1 MLFGGFAPPAARQ
14 TSAVF
19 FIVIAPT
26 EILHFYL
33 ELAISFLVL
42 VPNCEDYGTNGFY
55 PNYYSYICTPKRR
68 ICRSQLFAREQ
79 GIYDTKKIDLWT
91 VEIL

>member
-33 ELAISFLVL
+33 ELAVDGKEKFGKRLSQ
-42 VPNCEDYGTNGFY
+42 N
-55 PNYYSYICTPKRR
+55 SYLNIMPD
-68 ICRSQLFAREQ
+68 I
-79 GIYDTKKIDLWT
+79 
-91 VEIL
+91 

>member
-33 ELAISFLVL
+33 ELADIFFLPYMWAAAVACP
-42 VPNCEDYGTNGFY
+42 VFFVKTCAE
-55 PNYYSYICTPKRR
+55 I
-68 ICRSQLFAREQ
+68 
-79 GIYDTKKIDLWT
+79 TK
-91 VEIL
+91 

>member
-1 MLFGGFAPPAARQ
+1 MLFEGFAPPAARQ

-33 ELAISFLVL
+33 ELADERERKIVLYARDIIIDCRDEMLFLGL
-42 VPNCEDYGTNGFY
+42 SN
-55 PNYYSYICTPKRR
+55 
-68 ICRSQLFAREQ
+68 
-79 GIYDTKKIDLWT
+79 
-91 VEIL
+91 

>member
-33 ELAISFLVL
+33 ELADE
-42 VPNCEDYGTNGFY
+42 PAET
-55 PNYYSYICTPKRR
+55 
-68 ICRSQLFAREQ
+68 RE
-79 GIYDTKKIDLWT
+79 GNVKKYDSAS
-91 VEIL
+91 V

>member
-1 MLFGGFAPPAARQ
+1 LSYPSMLFGGFAPPAARQ

-33 ELAISFLVL
+33 ELAVSDNYSAMGQDYVTFLQWQ
-42 VPNCEDYGTNGFY
+42 DGING
-55 PNYYSYICTPKRR
+55 IK
-68 ICRSQLFAREQ
+68 L
-79 GIYDTKKIDLWT
+79 
-91 VEIL
+91 

>member
-33 ELAISFLVL
+33 ELADETAKIRAQQKISG
-42 VPNCEDYGTNGFY
+42 DM
-55 PNYYSYICTPKRR
+55 R
-68 ICRSQLFAREQ
+68 
-79 GIYDTKKIDLWT
+79 IDLQF
-91 VEIL
+91 